1 MDIRTQSPE
10 ETAKVAREIAQKVI
24 ERGPQAQAT
33 VIALSGELGAG
44 KTAFAK
50 GFAKALGIEEEVTSP
65 TFVIE
70 KVYPVQTD
78 IPFERLIHIDAYRLE
93 AKDNL
98 ETIGFPDRL
107 KDPKNIILLEW
118 PEQIPNT
125 LPPEALTV
133 TFKHVSETERE
144 ISHG

>member
-24 ERGPQAQAT
+24 ERGPQSQAT

-50 GFAKALGIEEEVTSP
+50 GFAKALGIEEEITSP

-70 KVYPVQTD
+70 KAYPVTTD
-78 IPFERLIHIDAYRLE
+78 IPFDRLIHIDAYRLE

-98 ETIGFPDRL
+98 DTIGFPDRL

-118 PEQIPNT
+118 PEQIPGA
-125 LPPEALTV
+125 LPADALTV
-133 TFKHVSETERE
+133 TFKHVSETERD